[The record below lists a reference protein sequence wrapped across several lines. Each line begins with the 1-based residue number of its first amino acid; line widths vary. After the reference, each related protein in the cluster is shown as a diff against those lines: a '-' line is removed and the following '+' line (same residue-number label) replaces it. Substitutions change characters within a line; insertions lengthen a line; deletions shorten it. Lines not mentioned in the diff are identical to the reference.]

1 MSNCFC
7 SCITYFFSED
17 EVTLNK
23 CGMNKTFLIKMFL
36 KPFQANLLSVI
47 YPLKTSESCSSDTN
61 GSYSWNE
68 SIGKVS
74 VASHSFPFSFDSFMY
89 ITGHF

>member
-1 MSNCFC
+1 MWYEQNIF
-7 SCITYFFSED
+7 D
-17 EVTLNK
+17 Q
-23 CGMNKTFLIKMFL
+23 MFL